1 MPISWYSLFSFPTL
15 RSCLLDGA
23 AMACRYGV
31 ADDHVKARNLGEF
44 TLLSLHRCGIGERG
58 ALGFSVGA
66 TGGFR
71 VG

>member
-1 MPISWYSLFSFPTL
+1 
-15 RSCLLDGA
+15 
-23 AMACRYGV
+23 MACRYGV

-44 TLLSLHRCGIGERG
+44 TLLSLYRRRIGERG
-58 ALGFSVGA
+58 ALWFGVGA